1 MKRLL
6 LPLSFV
12 FVATPS
18 AAAEPPASAA
28 NAAVTEASS
37 AVAKPLRLA
46 FTSTSAFGV
55 THAKFFNQLVGARL
69 DYRYTP
75 RFAFGAELGYVNLK
89 GKDRRVSNVLPE
101 VATEYRLPLN
111 GETVG
116 LPLRFSL
123 GFLPKNGPTLRLGGG
138 FDFGVTDSL
147 SFELIPLEPMVWI
160 TRDRPE
166 VSLNAHAGVR
176 IAF

>member
-6 LPLSFV
+6 SLLSFV
-12 FVATPS
+12 CLARS
-18 AAAEPPASAA
+18 AAAAPATGAA
-28 NAAVTEASS
+28 LTAPAPDK

-46 FTSTSAFGV
+46 FTSTSAFGL
-55 THAKFFNQLVGARL
+55 THGKFVNQLVGARL

-75 RFAFGAELGYVNLK
+75 HFAFGAELGYVNLK

-101 VATEYRLPLN
+101 VTTEYRVPLN
-111 GETVG
+111 AETVG
-116 LPLRFSL
+116 MPLRFSL

-138 FDFGVTDSL
+138 FDISATDSV

-166 VSLNAHAGVR
+166 VSLDAHIGVR